1 MAIVNYCYYSNE
13 YMGEPIAIADFPR
26 FERRAEEIIS
36 NATRNQY
43 FHLLNYYSA
52 KGLTDAAT
60 ALTSAYSNAICA
72 QIEYLKASG
81 ILSATT
87 GSSGDSFTVGK
98 VTVNKGSN
106 GSTFATRGAAMLSPL
121 AQSYLEQ
128 TGLLGRIVGVPVE
141 PFAPFPV
148 GVF

>member
-1 MAIVNYCYYSNE
+1 MAIVNYCFYANE
-13 YMGEPIAIADFPR
+13 YMGEPIAISDFDR
-26 FERRAEEIIS
+26 FERRAEDIINS
-36 NATRNQY
+36 ATRGQY
-43 FHLLNYYSA
+43 LNVLNDLTS
-52 KGLTDAAT
+52 KGLTTQAA
-60 ALTSAYSNAICA
+60 ALTETYSKAICA

-106 GSTFATRGAAMLSPL
+106 GATFSLRGAAMLSPL

-128 TGLLGRIVGVPVE
+128 TGLLGRVVGVPVE
-141 PFAPFPV
+141 PFAPFPW